1 MRPAATLDEAARM
14 LLAAGVNSASV
25 VDEQGRLLGMVGLK
39 NILRASTP
47 SDQAALVT
55 RYTTLKDRARAAAVT
70 RVQMVM
76 PRWVVHVDPATQVE
90 EVAALLVHRGRH
102 PLPVLQDGRVVGV
115 IGRADVVR
123 AILHSVPE
131 PGARAAEQTEGG
143 GALPG
148 RQ

>member
-14 LLAAGVNSASV
+14 LLTAGVNSASV

-39 NILRASTP
+39 DILRASTP

-76 PRWVVHVDPATQVE
+76 ARWVVHVDPATQVE

-115 IGRADVVR
+115 IDRADVVR

-131 PGARAAEQTEGG
+131 PGAGAAEQTEVG

-148 RQ
+148 RE